1 MFICDQVY
9 MSLEVIKD
17 SHYHI
22 LSKSIHLERLT
33 DGPVDA
39 NGMSHIGKKQVWN
52 ISVTFYH
59 IFSSIQRSWREWTV
73 LYRHSVKASQ
83 FINSEIRV
91 LLEELTVS
99 TASQIPRLLC
109 NPTGR
114 KSPNRTVFLV
124 TWIQSTLSNTISS
137 SPHFNIVLSFI
148 RTSSELC
155 PPFNLWNQNFVRIS
169 CFPYA
174 YCMLHPSDSP

>member
-1 MFICDQVY
+1 
-9 MSLEVIKD
+9 MSLEVTKD
-17 SHYHI
+17 TYYHI
-22 LSKSIHLERLT
+22 LSKSIHLEQLT

-59 IFSSIQRSWREWTV
+59 IFSSIHRSWREWTG

-109 NPTGR
+109 NPKVR
-114 KSPNRTVFLV
+114 KSLQSDCTRILGHMNPVHTLKHYFLK
-124 TWIQSTLSNTISS
+124 
-137 SPHFNIVLSFI
+137 
-148 RTSSELC
+148 
-155 PPFNLWNQNFVRIS
+155 PPF
-169 CFPYA
+169 
-174 YCMLHPSDSP
+174 